1 MSMRAVTGDAAEP
14 FAAPLASSVLELFAF
29 GCVRANDGRLIS
41 PGRSVSR
48 VKLLSEQD
56 LATVESHL
64 RSILDARLDA
74 QGLRPMRQAMADYVM
89 AGGKRVRPQ
98 LAIWTWTQC
107 SGCGVQGS
115 VVRSS
120 VGVESSLLSPLLDLA
135 CGWELFHAFL
145 LIHDDIID
153 ASDVRRDQ
161 AALHVSLAALDNNSA
176 VFGRN
181 LAIVAGDL
189 LFSTA
194 MQLWHDLDVSDP
206 RVYRDLLK
214 LFSRIATTTGFGQAI
229 DIIASHQKLD
239 DVDEETLLREYHW
252 KTAAYTFEGPM
263 LSGAILAGL
272 GLDAQRAISQF
283 ALSLGQAYQLQ
294 NDLIDLYA
302 PAHDGCDLVQG
313 KRTLTLV
320 RYRSRLTDRASDDLD
335 FRLDAISKAQT
346 QGTAP
351 GLAEAL
357 RLDLLAS
364 DIARPTHDLIDAL
377 LTEAHAAAEDGSL
390 PEGLSKGMSEL
401 LGALTKQYFMTTS
414 VVV

>member
-1 MSMRAVTGDAAEP
+1 M
-14 FAAPLASSVLELFAF
+14 FAF
-29 GCVRANDGRLIS
+29 KQRCANDDALGT
-41 PGRSVSR
+41 PGHFAVYYC
-48 VKLLSEQD
+48 VKLLSDQD
-56 LATVESHL
+56 LAAVESHL
-64 RSILDARLDA
+64 RAILDSRLEA

-98 LAIWTWTQC
+98 LAIWTWRNSEQWAM
-107 SGCGVQGS
+107 GGGQGEAAN
-115 VVRSS
+115 RKPRTTN
-120 VGVESSLLSPLLDLA
+120 LPQPLLDLA

-153 ASDVRRDQ
+153 ASDTRRGTP
-161 AALHVSLAALDNNSA
+161 ALHVSLAALDSNSP

-194 MQLWHDLDVSDP
+194 MQLWHDLDVDDA

-229 DIIASHQKLD
+229 DIIASHQTISE
-239 DVDEETLLREYHW
+239 VDEETLLREYHW

-272 GLDAQRAISQF
+272 GADAQRAISQF

-302 PAHDGCDLVQG
+302 PAHEGCDVAQG

-320 RYRSRLTDRASDDLD
+320 RHRSQLCDRGRAELDERMAQIELSPGPGTVERAETLRRDL
-335 FRLDAISKAQT
+335 LDA
-346 QGTAP
+346 G
-351 GLAEAL
+351 
-357 RLDLLAS
+357 
-364 DIARPTHDLIDAL
+364 IARPTHDLIDSL
-377 LTEAHAAAEDGSL
+377 LTDARTAAEDGSL
-390 PEGLSKGMSEL
+390 PRELSTGLSQL
-401 LGALTKQYFMTTS
+401 LGALTKQYF
-414 VVV
+414 VVNA